1 MLKKSLFVIV
11 SFVGDK
17 NIVIIFKILLF
28 SERKTEMYV
37 CGLKVKKL
45 VAELWDSRE
54 QGLRGGGECSR
65 KKWKGGGG

>member
-17 NIVIIFKILLF
+17 NVVIIFKILLF
-28 SERKTEMYV
+28 SERKKEMYV

-45 VAELWDSRE
+45 VAEL
-54 QGLRGGGECSR
+54 
-65 KKWKGGGG
+65 